1 MTRAAIPIIVV
12 WAALLSC
19 SRERSP
25 NSPRIYESQVHLSFV
40 DSFHINDST
49 AALAAVVRYHLV
61 HEAGF
66 ITNGSYEI
74 SRESMIGDVHE
85 KSLENIPGG
94 NCGIRYSVERPFV
107 ILGRKDNTGD
117 ARFEDTTTISVPANY
132 LISAPAVDIWA
143 FRLNR
148 LVVYFDSNISE
159 PQADSIIGSLGAV
172 VLERGRSY
180 YDGALL
186 YRISTEGIGPE
197 IELKP
202 HLESMPGI
210 GNVFFDIY
218 GQTYF

>member
-1 MTRAAIPIIVV
+1 MIFM

-19 SRERSP
+19 SRERSAD
-25 NSPRIYESQVHLSFV
+25 SARIYESQVRLYFV
-40 DSFHINDST
+40 DSFHIDDST
-49 AALAAVVRYHLV
+49 AALAAVVRYHFV
-61 HEAGF
+61 EEAGF

-74 SRESMIGDVHE
+74 STESVIGEVHE
-85 KSLENIPGG
+85 VSLENIPSG

-132 LISAPAVDIWA
+132 HISAPPVDIWA

-148 LVVYFDSNISE
+148 LVIYFDSNISE

-180 YDGALL
+180 YNGALL
-186 YRISTEGIGPE
+186 YRISTEEIGPAQDV
-197 IELKP
+197 KP
-202 HLESMPGI
+202 LLESMPGI

>member
-1 MTRAAIPIIVV
+1 MKRTAIPTIFV

-19 SRERSP
+19 SPER
-25 NSPRIYESQVHLSFV
+25 NADSPRIYESQVRLSFV

-49 AALAAVVRYHLV
+49 AALAAVVRYHLAQ
-61 HEAGF
+61 EAGF
-66 ITNGSYEI
+66 INNGSYEI
-74 SRESMIGDVHE
+74 STESMIGEVHE
-85 KSLENIPGG
+85 ISLENIPAGI
-94 NCGIRYSVERPFV
+94 CGIRYSVERPFV

-117 ARFEDTTTISVPANY
+117 ARFDDSTTISVPANY
-132 LISAPAVDIWA
+132 FISAPPVDIWA

-159 PQADSIIGSLGAV
+159 SQADSMIGSLGGI
-172 VLERGRSY
+172 VLDRGRSY
-180 YDGALL
+180 YDGGLF

-197 IELKP
+197 RDLKP
-202 HLESMPGI
+202 LLESMPGI